1 MFYLKI
7 TFHLIIMQPIVKIIG
22 LIICWITIILITQ
35 KATSQVHF
43 QGIVVDSSTKKPVP
57 FAIVRGLSFGSYCDS
72 AGTFLFKNIL
82 DDSAYISC
90 VGYLDK
96 SVKINKEKK
105 DTICLVPFYKSLV
118 PVIIGDYEWQKNKKI
133 QLGRL
138 DGKSKFRVN
147 VPATG
152 LTVLKY
158 FPNPEPLKNYIISEL
173 ILRVDESASINYS
186 TKFRVRVFQA
196 KDNVT
201 VGEDILNAPD
211 VFNLTTIKE
220 NLAHVDLRKFEL
232 NIPPTGCFIGVEFI
246 GTNEEPNIGNT
257 LSLKGWLAP
266 TFEDGLVMTRYFS
279 TTFRPLLF
287 GGKQKANLYFS
298 ITLFEIK

>member
-1 MFYLKI
+1 MRRVTIYFIKI
-7 TFHLIIMQPIVKIIG
+7 FFFIFIIISYSVYGQN
-22 LIICWITIILITQ
+22 T
-35 KATSQVHF
+35 F
-43 QGIVVDSSTKKPVP
+43 QGIILDSITKKPVP
-57 FAIVRGLSFGSYCDS
+57 YAIVRSFSFGSYCDS
-72 AGTFLFKNIL
+72 AGAFLFKNIL

-105 DTICLVPFYKSLV
+105 DTIYLLPFYKSLV

-147 VPATG
+147 VPPTG

-196 KDNVT
+196 RDNVT

-279 TTFRPLLF
+279 ATFRPLLF

>member
-1 MFYLKI
+1 
-7 TFHLIIMQPIVKIIG
+7 
-22 LIICWITIILITQ
+22 
-35 KATSQVHF
+35 
-43 QGIVVDSSTKKPVP
+43 
-57 FAIVRGLSFGSYCDS
+57 
-72 AGTFLFKNIL
+72 L

-105 DTICLVPFYKSLV
+105 DTIYLLPFYKSLV
-118 PVIIGDYEWQKNKKI
+118 PVIIGDYAWQKNKKI

-147 VPATG
+147 VPPTG
-152 LTVLKY
+152 LTILKY

-246 GTNEEPNIGNT
+246 GTNAEPNIGNT

-279 TTFRPLLF
+279 ATFRPLLF

>member
-1 MFYLKI
+1 MRRVTIYFIKI
-7 TFHLIIMQPIVKIIG
+7 FFFIFIIISYSVYGQN
-22 LIICWITIILITQ
+22 T
-35 KATSQVHF
+35 F
-43 QGIVVDSSTKKPVP
+43 QGIILDSITKKPVP
-57 FAIVRGLSFGSYCDS
+57 YAIVRSFSFGSYCDS
-72 AGTFLFKNIL
+72 AGAFLFKNIL

-105 DTICLVPFYKSLV
+105 DTIYLLPFYKSLV

-152 LTVLKY
+152 LTILKY

-211 VFNLTTIKE
+211 VFKLTTIKE

-279 TTFRPLLF
+279 ATFRPFLF

>member
-1 MFYLKI
+1 MRRVTIYFIKI
-7 TFHLIIMQPIVKIIG
+7 FFFIFIIISYSVYGQN
-22 LIICWITIILITQ
+22 T
-35 KATSQVHF
+35 F
-43 QGIVVDSSTKKPVP
+43 QGIILDSITKKPVP
-57 FAIVRGLSFGSYCDS
+57 YAIVRSFSFGSYCDS

-105 DTICLVPFYKSLV
+105 DTIYLVPFYKSLV

-147 VPATG
+147 VPPTG

-279 TTFRPLLF
+279 ATFRPFLF

>member
-1 MFYLKI
+1 MRRVTIYFIKI
-7 TFHLIIMQPIVKIIG
+7 FFFIFIIISYSVYGQN
-22 LIICWITIILITQ
+22 T
-35 KATSQVHF
+35 F
-43 QGIVVDSSTKKPVP
+43 QGIILDSITKKPVP
-57 FAIVRGLSFGSYCDS
+57 YAIVRSFSFGSYCDS
-72 AGTFLFKNIL
+72 AGAFLFKNIL

-90 VGYLDK
+90 VGYLAK

-105 DTICLVPFYKSLV
+105 DTIYLLPFYKSLV

-147 VPATG
+147 VPPTG

-279 TTFRPLLF
+279 ATFRPLLF
-287 GGKQKANLYFS
+287 GGKQKVNLYFS

>member
-1 MFYLKI
+1 MRRVTIYFIKI
-7 TFHLIIMQPIVKIIG
+7 FFFIFIIISYSVYGQN
-22 LIICWITIILITQ
+22 T
-35 KATSQVHF
+35 F
-43 QGIVVDSSTKKPVP
+43 QGIILDSITKKPVP
-57 FAIVRGLSFGSYCDS
+57 YAIVRSFSFGSYCDS

-105 DTICLVPFYKSLV
+105 DTIYLLPFYKSLV

-147 VPATG
+147 VPPTG

-211 VFNLTTIKE
+211 VFKLTTIKE

-279 TTFRPLLF
+279 ATFRPFLF

>member
-1 MFYLKI
+1 MRRVTIYFIKI
-7 TFHLIIMQPIVKIIG
+7 FFFIFIIISYSVYGQN
-22 LIICWITIILITQ
+22 T
-35 KATSQVHF
+35 F
-43 QGIVVDSSTKKPVP
+43 QGIILDSITKKPVP
-57 FAIVRGLSFGSYCDS
+57 YAIVRSFSFGSYCDS
-72 AGTFLFKNIL
+72 AGAFLFKNIL

-105 DTICLVPFYKSLV
+105 DTIYLLPFYKSLV

-147 VPATG
+147 VPPTG

-211 VFNLTTIKE
+211 VFKLTTIKE

-279 TTFRPLLF
+279 ATFRPLLF

>member
-1 MFYLKI
+1 MRRVTIYFIKI
-7 TFHLIIMQPIVKIIG
+7 FFFIFIIISYSVYGQN
-22 LIICWITIILITQ
+22 T
-35 KATSQVHF
+35 F
-43 QGIVVDSSTKKPVP
+43 QGIILDSITKKPVP
-57 FAIVRGLSFGSYCDS
+57 YAIVRSFSFGSYCDS
-72 AGTFLFKNIL
+72 AGAFLFKNIL

-105 DTICLVPFYKSLV
+105 DTIYLLPFYKSLV

-147 VPATG
+147 VPPTG

-246 GTNEEPNIGNT
+246 GTNAEPNIGNT

-279 TTFRPLLF
+279 ATFRPFLF

>member
-1 MFYLKI
+1 MRRVTIYFIKI
-7 TFHLIIMQPIVKIIG
+7 FFFIFIIISYSVYGQN
-22 LIICWITIILITQ
+22 T
-35 KATSQVHF
+35 F
-43 QGIVVDSSTKKPVP
+43 QGIILDSITKKPVP
-57 FAIVRGLSFGSYCDS
+57 YAIVRSFSFGSYCDS

-105 DTICLVPFYKSLV
+105 DTIYLLPFYKSLV

-147 VPATG
+147 VPPTG

-279 TTFRPLLF
+279 ATFRPFLF

>member
-1 MFYLKI
+1 MRRVTIYFIKI
-7 TFHLIIMQPIVKIIG
+7 FFFIFIIISYSVYGQN
-22 LIICWITIILITQ
+22 T
-35 KATSQVHF
+35 F
-43 QGIVVDSSTKKPVP
+43 QGIILDSITKKPVP
-57 FAIVRGLSFGSYCDS
+57 YAIVRSFSFGSYCDS

-105 DTICLVPFYKSLV
+105 DTIYLVPFYKSLV

-147 VPATG
+147 VPPTG

-279 TTFRPLLF
+279 ATFRPFLF

-298 ITLFEIK
+298 ITLFEIKRESQ

>member
-1 MFYLKI
+1 MRRVTIYFIKI
-7 TFHLIIMQPIVKIIG
+7 FFFIFIIISYSVYGQN
-22 LIICWITIILITQ
+22 T
-35 KATSQVHF
+35 F
-43 QGIVVDSSTKKPVP
+43 QGIILDSITKKPVP
-57 FAIVRGLSFGSYCDS
+57 YAIVRSFSFGSYCDS
-72 AGTFLFKNIL
+72 AGAFLFKNIL

-105 DTICLVPFYKSLV
+105 DTIYLLPFYKSLV

-147 VPATG
+147 VPPTG

-279 TTFRPLLF
+279 ATFRPLLF
-287 GGKQKANLYFS
+287 GGKQKVNLYFS

>member
-1 MFYLKI
+1 MRRVTIYFIKI
-7 TFHLIIMQPIVKIIG
+7 FFFIFIIISYSVYGQN
-22 LIICWITIILITQ
+22 T
-35 KATSQVHF
+35 F
-43 QGIVVDSSTKKPVP
+43 QGIILDSITKKPVP
-57 FAIVRGLSFGSYCDS
+57 YAIVRSFSFGSYCDS

-105 DTICLVPFYKSLV
+105 DTIYLVPFYKSLV

-147 VPATG
+147 VPPTG

-211 VFNLTTIKE
+211 VFKLTTIKE

-279 TTFRPLLF
+279 ATFRPFLF

>member
-1 MFYLKI
+1 MRRVTIYFIKI
-7 TFHLIIMQPIVKIIG
+7 FFFIFIIISYSVYGQN
-22 LIICWITIILITQ
+22 T
-35 KATSQVHF
+35 F
-43 QGIVVDSSTKKPVP
+43 QGIILDSITKKPVP
-57 FAIVRGLSFGSYCDS
+57 YAIVRSFSFGSYCDS
-72 AGTFLFKNIL
+72 AGAFLFKNIL

-105 DTICLVPFYKSLV
+105 DTIYLLPFYKSLV
-118 PVIIGDYEWQKNKKI
+118 PVIIGDYAWQKNKKI

-147 VPATG
+147 VPPTG
-152 LTVLKY
+152 LTILKY

-246 GTNEEPNIGNT
+246 GTNAEPNIGNT

-279 TTFRPLLF
+279 ATFRPLLF